1 MYAHR
6 FILHQKN
13 FSQEFFL
20 RLLACHIAVGNKP
33 LSLVDDWD
41 LQQLLLYMNPAADI
55 PSRYK
60 IRKLIMNEF
69 KAEAVKIK
77 PFFQSQLDLKV

>member
-6 FILHQKN
+6 FILYQKN
-13 FSQEFFL
+13 FNQEFFL

-55 PSRYK
+55 PSRYE